1 MSYADEFEAMLN
13 KVNDAEQNEKGI
25 TLDLFVKMQKTRAIC
40 SIADS
45 LKIIAEAY
53 DLPRNIPNEFPDK
66 EEGDKYCN
74 T

>member
-1 MSYADEFEAMLN
+1 MSYADEFEVMLD
-13 KVNDAEQNEKGI
+13 KVNEVEQGEKG
-25 TLDLFVKMQKTRAIC
+25 TSLDLYVKIQKTRALC

-66 EEGDKYCN
+66 EEGDK
-74 T
+74 